1 MSEEMTYAHLGRS
14 GLMVSR
20 IGLGTMNFGF
30 TVDESSSFA
39 VMDAAVDAGVN
50 FFDTADVYGGPQSPD
65 MKQGTASRRRPSAG
79 GCSAAGTAT
88 TSS

>member
-1 MSEEMTYAHLGRS
+1 MSEEMTYGHLGRS
-14 GLMVSR
+14 GLLVSR
-20 IGLGTMNFGF
+20 IGLGTMNFGY

-65 MKQGTASRRRPSAG
+65 MKNGVRRRG
-79 GCSAAGTAT
+79 GDCGPVAAAQRAP
-88 TSS
+88 

>member
-1 MSEEMTYAHLGRS
+1 MTYAHLGRS
-14 GLMVSR
+14 GLPVRR

-50 FFDTADVYGGPQSPD
+50 FFDTADVDGGTQ
-65 MKQGTASRRRPSAG
+65 TRR
-79 GCSAAGTAT
+79 
-88 TSS
+88 